1 MSSLSEWSSSIYVF
15 NKRNL
20 FLLNNNEKKTYEL
33 LYHYFSSNLSYKKTI
48 SSIKVVNLKY
58 LYDNYFSKFILNKFY
73 FIKNILNF
81 LNVEIKNFTFFF
93 DNNYIE
99 KNRSKVLIKKTLR
112 LTRLFK
118 YRMRKNFYLKFFKN
132 RSVNK
137 VYVSK
142 PEIKYSIKEV
152 IITVYI
158 YNRER
163 FYFLKKLSRLNEIIY
178 NMLKR
183 NETYNILESD
193 ETSKSLLAEK
203 LREIDYPFKYIGNG
217 IIPKFLNSRSLY
229 IDIENNFNN
238 YYNIFK
244 NTSILPDNISVLF
257 KLNSNKYIFNNIKK
271 IFYMNLKKVF
281 MCKFY
286 ISIIYLNNYKFNNNN
301 IIELKNKLFKIYKK
315 KININIINLKY
326 LYLEN
331 TIFLDGLMNKLN
343 DRKKKAL
350 RVIRKGLSLA
360 KVVKLHPLFFRF
372 RKVEKNN
379 SDIELNKVNNKL
391 NNLLFI
397 LKKNKYIN
405 IISHL
410 KNKHVS
416 GLRIEAKGRLTKR
429 LTASRAVYKL
439 TYKGSLK
446 NIYSSY
452 NKLSTIM
459 LRGLSKSNIEYVNTN
474 SKNRNGSYGV
484 KYWLSTY

>member
-1 MSSLSEWSSSIYVF
+1 
-15 NKRNL
+15 
-20 FLLNNNEKKTYEL
+20 
-33 LYHYFSSNLSYKKTI
+33 
-48 SSIKVVNLKY
+48 
-58 LYDNYFSKFILNKFY
+58 
-73 FIKNILNF
+73 
-81 LNVEIKNFTFFF
+81 
-93 DNNYIE
+93 
-99 KNRSKVLIKKTLR
+99 
-112 LTRLFK
+112 
-118 YRMRKNFYLKFFKN
+118 MRKNFYLKLFKN

-163 FYFLKKLSRLNEIIY
+163 FYFLKKLSILNEIIF

-193 ETSKSLLAEK
+193 ETAKSLLAEK

-217 IIPKFLNSRSLY
+217 TIPKFLNSRSLY
-229 IDIENNFNN
+229 IDIEKNFNN
-238 YYNIFK
+238 YYNIFNNFK
-244 NTSILPDNISVLF
+244 NTSILTDTISIFL

-271 IFYMNLKKVF
+271 ILYMNLKKVF

-301 IIELKNKLFKIYKK
+301 MIELKNKLFKIYKK

-360 KVVKLHPLFFRF
+360 KVVKLHPLFFRLK
-372 RKVEKNN
+372 KVEKNN
-379 SDIELNKVNNKL
+379 SDIELNKINNKL
-391 NNLLFI
+391 NNLLFL

-484 KYWLSTY
+484 KY